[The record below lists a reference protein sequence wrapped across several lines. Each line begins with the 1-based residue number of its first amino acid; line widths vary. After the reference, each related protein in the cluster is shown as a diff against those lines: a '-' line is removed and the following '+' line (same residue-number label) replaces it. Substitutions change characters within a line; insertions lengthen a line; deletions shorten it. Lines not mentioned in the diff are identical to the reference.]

1 MSEEPAPAARL
12 RSHRLVVGK
21 VDAGSGGRG
30 RPAVRAVVHV
40 TDATDER
47 ARKAPR
53 GYSCAVS
60 DCALVSLPEGVTLG
74 RPPCLSPTNGLRAAL
89 HGWPPGPPLTIA
101 TKAVARQ
108 SPVHGH
114 SGAVDTHLDF
124 SKGKLSLI
132 NASVAGGRGRVI
144 DHWSAMSDGSAS
156 HDRRTCLAQWGTAV
170 QSVVGPRVVGI
181 IADRVAAV
189 DLGQGV

>member
-1 MSEEPAPAARL
+1 MPRRSRRSSRRTRRCWRPWPQQPRSRSHNRSSSARYVSCAQVSSCVSEEPVPAARL

-60 DCALVSLPEGVTLG
+60 NCALVSLPEGVTLG

-89 HGWPPGPPLTIA
+89 HGHTPGPPLTTA

-108 SPVHGH
+108 SPVHRH

-124 SKGKLSLI
+124 SKGNSHRSRLWSPEGDGEPLI
-132 NASVAGGRGRVI
+132 I
-144 DHWSAMSDGSAS
+144 
-156 HDRRTCLAQWGTAV
+156 
-170 QSVVGPRVVGI
+170 
-181 IADRVAAV
+181 
-189 DLGQGV
+189 